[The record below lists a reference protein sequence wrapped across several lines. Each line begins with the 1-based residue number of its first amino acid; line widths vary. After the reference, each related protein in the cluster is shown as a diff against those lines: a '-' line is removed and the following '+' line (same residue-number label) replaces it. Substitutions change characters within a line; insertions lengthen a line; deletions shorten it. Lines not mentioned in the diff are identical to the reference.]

1 MEKEKMSKQ
10 KLRPSWWLLAI
21 LWATGAI
28 PELVLHFYSSKAA
41 ATLWNCGVYFP
52 VLIALVPAL
61 VLFGLAWLIGK
72 RGVSYGIF
80 LAWCGFFGLLCCAQ
94 LIYYEIFSTFFSAV
108 AMLTQGEA
116 FQFVDSILAGVWKTL
131 PFLLLTLAPVICLA
145 VFGLRLFVPRKEK
158 AVWGVLPIVLAIL
171 VQVSAVAALPLFD
184 GTGNMSAYALYH
196 NVPDRYLSVN
206 KLGLATSFRIDMTYV
221 ITGERPSGEIVIL
234 PPEPT
239 EPEAPPNDEPTEP
252 TEPVIY
258 NQLEIDFDSL
268 IANSTDS
275 QIKLL
280 HQYFQSQSAT
290 AQNEYTG
297 IFEGCNLVF
306 IIAESFSTQI
316 ITPERTP
323 TLYKMMSEGMY
334 FSNYYVPY
342 WDHSTCDGEYAL
354 LTGTLPKKGTI
365 AFQESINNAMPLT
378 LSKQLLAEGYGAYAY
393 HGHTYSYYKRNKYL
407 ANLGFNYKGR
417 GGGLDVKNQWPASDV
432 EVVDKSTGFY
442 ATKEPFFTYYMTIS
456 GHLEYNF
463 SGNNMCYKNRKLVQN
478 EPFSTAVRAYI
489 ACQLE
494 FENSMT
500 LLLERLEKAGTLE
513 NTVFVISTD
522 HYPYG
527 LTTKEY
533 SELFGHTLEENFEL
547 YKNGLIIYKPGMT
560 PQVVDELCYSIDV
573 LPTLSNMFGLEFDSR
588 LYMGRDIFSE
598 KSPLVVFNNSSWITD
613 RGSYNA
619 ITGEVIANDGGTLP
633 QDYVDRINNEVS
645 NRFAVSTR
653 ILDYDYWRAL
663 FK

>member
-1 MEKEKMSKQ
+1 MKKEKTNKQ
-10 KLRPSWWLLAI
+10 IMRPSWWLLGI
-21 LWATGAI
+21 LWLTGAI
-28 PELVLHFYSSKAA
+28 GELILHFYSSKAA
-41 ATLWNCGVYFP
+41 ETLWNCGVYFP

-61 VLFGLAWLIGK
+61 ALFGLAWLIGK

-80 LAWCGFFGLLCCAQ
+80 LVCSIFFGLLCCAQ
-94 LIYYEIFSTFFSAV
+94 LIYYQIFSTFFSAV

-116 FQFVDSILAGVWKTL
+116 FQFADVIFDAILKTL
-131 PFLLLTLAPVICLA
+131 PFLLIVLAPAVCLA
-145 VFGLRLFVPRKEK
+145 IFGRRLFVPRKEK
-158 AVWGVLPIVLAIL
+158 QVWGVLPIALAVL
-171 VQVSAVAALPLFD
+171 VQVTAVLALPLFD
-184 GTGNMSAYALYH
+184 GTGNMSAYDLYH

-206 KLGLATSFRIDMTYV
+206 KLGIATSFRIDLTYV
-221 ITGERPSGEIVIL
+221 ITGQRPSGEIVIL

-239 EPEAPPNDEPTEP
+239 EPAAPPSDEPTEP

-258 NQLEIDFDSL
+258 NQLDIDFDTL
-268 IANSTDS
+268 IANSTNSD
-275 QIKLL
+275 IKLL
-280 HQYFQSQSAT
+280 HQYFKNQTAT

-297 IFEGCNLVF
+297 MFEGCNLVF

-334 FSNYYVPY
+334 FPNYYVPY

-365 AFQESINNAMPLT
+365 AFQESIDNYMPLT
-378 LSKQLLAEGYGAYAY
+378 ISKQLIGEGYGAYAY

-407 ANLGFNYKGR
+407 ANLGYDYKGR
-417 GGGLDVKNQWPASDV
+417 GGGLNVKNQWPASDV

-442 ATKEPFFTYYMTIS
+442 AGKEPFLTYYMTIS
-456 GHLEYNF
+456 GHLQYNF
-463 SGNNMCYKNRKLVQN
+463 TGNNMCYKNRKLVTN
-478 EPFSTAVRAYI
+478 EPYSTSVRAYI

-494 FENSMT
+494 FENSMK
-500 LLLERLEKAGTLE
+500 LLVERLDKAGTLQ

-527 LTTKEY
+527 LTTGEY

-560 PQVVDELCYSIDV
+560 PQVVEELCYSVDV

-598 KSPLVVFNNSSWITD
+598 KAPLIVFNNSSWITD

-619 ITGEVIANDGGTLP
+619 VTGKAVANDGSALP

-653 ILDYDYWRAL
+653 ILDRDYWRAL